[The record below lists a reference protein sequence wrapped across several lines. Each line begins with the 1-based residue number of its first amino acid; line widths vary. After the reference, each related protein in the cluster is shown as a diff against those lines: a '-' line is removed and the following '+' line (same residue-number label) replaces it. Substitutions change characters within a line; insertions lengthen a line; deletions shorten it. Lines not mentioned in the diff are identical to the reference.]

1 MFSSFTK
8 ELVIEQKMKKNFKQ
22 LTKAEEEIMQV
33 LWQIEKGFVK
43 EVIDELPEPKPHY
56 NTVSTILKILE
67 DKGFA
72 AHESLGKSNRYYPL
86 VQKEEYSKKSMTQ
99 FVGKYF
105 EGSFA
110 NMLSFFAKEKD
121 ISVQE
126 LEEVLKEMKDKS
138 SKK

>member
-1 MFSSFTK
+1 
-8 ELVIEQKMKKNFKQ
+8 MKKQFKQ

-33 LWQIEKGFVK
+33 LWDLKHAFVK
-43 EVIDELPEPKPHY
+43 DIIDVLPEPKPHY
-56 NTVSTILKILE
+56 NTVSTIVKILE

-72 AHESLGKSNRYYPL
+72 AHESFGKSNRYYTL
-86 VQKEEYSKKSMTQ
+86 VPKEEYSKNSMSQ

-105 EGSFA
+105 DGSFA

-126 LEEVLKEMKDKS
+126 LEEVLKEIKNQSS